1 MRLVLIAAL
10 VVLRST
16 PADVYIDYELEFVPD
31 GRAAAAGMQELRTVW
46 MDVMGLMPYP
56 VFDVHRGAGGRDG
69 RYTYPRES
77 GRTGYTRDRCQRR
90 LSPDGRGTSVV
101 SRCADRHELR
111 H

>member
-1 MRLVLIAAL
+1 MHRASCSSPRWCY
-10 VVLRST
+10 LRST

-77 GRTGYTRDRCQRR
+77 GRTG
-90 LSPDGRGTSVV
+90 
-101 SRCADRHELR
+101 
-111 H
+111 